1 MKSAMKLWGGM
12 EKILERDH
20 ELLIIEPDCKMFWL
34 FKQSPYSVIMVVFSF
49 VYYISSGLLAI
60 ETLSTN

>member
-1 MKSAMKLWGGM
+1 MKSAMKLCRGM

-34 FKQSPYSVIMVVFSF
+34 FKQLPYSVTMAALSF
-49 VYYISSGLLAI
+49 VYYFS
-60 ETLSTN
+60 